1 MMKISKKLL
10 VGMITCTFL
19 FSVLSTAGMAYAEN
33 ENINDAAKL
42 ETGSTEAFGGGDY
55 IAVSMRDA
63 KFTVI
68 YGNET
73 NENNIIIVSEYTRYL
88 GGAEIYDN
96 QDNFIE
102 KRGIPIRTIFAQKF
116 MFMYEFNDAND
127 NGLFDMHR
135 YGLINMMEPDSIDIP
150 YKWLSLNQSWTM
162 SDLTNETS
170 QDKKTMWVDFTLG
183 ISNRSYDLIL
193 DDYVLRKGTQDDG
206 VVERIE
212 LRFHITINLEEIE
225 IKDVPWYHV
234 NVDNGNERVVT
245 HSEFMGT
252 RNYTG
257 LSLNATFKYDHYI
270 EGWDFRTN
278 SSKLALET
286 RVVVGNAVCWEVL
299 HWAHKQFGKFGNT
312 EYQRIIR
319 WMHTKHSHEVARYM
333 KNNHMIECNDTA
345 NVSTLPVRITRD
357 RIVFDDNW
365 ERIGR
370 LTWISNVTVDG
381 EEKNMTFQIHGGGP
395 AWMKRGRHIFVG
407 FHIIGAFIYP
417 SGNVIL
423 HDPTLDSTILFFK
436 IAQLRYLLPMPL
448 LLAQLLIVGVG
459 LVTAAGFAVM
469 KKRKKE

>member
-10 VGMITCTFL
+10 VGVITCAFL
-19 FSVLSTAGMAYAEN
+19 FSALSTAGIAYAEN

-116 MFMYEFNDAND
+116 MFMYEFNDANQ
-127 NGLFDMHR
+127 NGLFDPWN
-135 YGLINMMEPDSIDIP
+135 GLINMTEPNLIDIP

-170 QDKKTMWVDFTLG
+170 QDGKTMWVDFTLG
-183 ISNRSYDLIL
+183 LSNCSYDMVL
-193 DDYVLRKGTQDDG
+193 DDFSLRKGTPEDG

-212 LRFHITINLEEIE
+212 LKFNITINLEEVE

-245 HSEFMGT
+245 HSEFIGT

-270 EGWDFRTN
+270 EGWDFETS

-299 HWAHKQFGKFGNT
+299 HWVHKQFGKFGNT

-319 WMHTKHSHEVARYM
+319 WMHTKHSREVARYM
-333 KNNHMIECNDTA
+333 KNDHEIEYNET
-345 NVSTLPVRITRD
+345 NVPTVPVRITRD

-395 AWMKRGRHIFVG
+395 AWMKRGRYTFVG
-407 FHIIGAFIYP
+407 FHVIGAFIYP
-417 SGNVIL
+417 SGNVIF
-423 HDPTLDSTILFFK
+423 HDPTLDSTILFFD

-448 LLAQLLIVGVG
+448 LLVQLLIVGVG
-459 LVTAAGFAVM
+459 LVTAAGFAVI